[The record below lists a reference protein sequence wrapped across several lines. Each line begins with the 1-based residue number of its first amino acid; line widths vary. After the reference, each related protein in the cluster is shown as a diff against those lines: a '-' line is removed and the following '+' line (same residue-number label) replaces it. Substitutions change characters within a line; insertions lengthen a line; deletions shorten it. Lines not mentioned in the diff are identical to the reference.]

1 MQVATLT
8 TVTVIVGLGG
18 VGAGCLDRP
27 LITAEP
33 TTKTSFTTVQKTN
46 SISKVDLLFDIDNSA
61 SMGDK
66 QAYLEQAVPDLITR
80 LVTPNCVNSTP
91 SATPGGPPSVT
102 VIAPSVGGVCAMG
115 TIEFAPV
122 HDMHIGII
130 SSSLGTRG
138 VTTSGAVCN
147 PAEQTGTPAP
157 AGAPFLDGMPQL
169 SNHNDDQGH
178 LLSRIAPTFAPP
190 VTAAQAA
197 ETAEQETPTLA
208 DVGTE
213 NFLDWFPT
221 PQPEGYTTSATG
233 GIDPL
238 GMPPGPVLT
247 PATPLTNI
255 GALGMEPGTLEGDFA
270 ALVAGTHAYGCG
282 IESQLETWYRF
293 LIQPDPYA
301 SIAAS
306 SAPATW
312 VGIDQT
318 ILQQR
323 HDFLRPDS
331 LVAIIVLTDENDSE
345 IDVRSF
351 SGQGYLFMDSTYGP
365 LHGTQA
371 CTTEGPQSANCISC
385 GYPQAKGDP
394 NCMAGN
400 NSYPA
405 TPGNDPGF
413 YINVRHVHMQ
423 QKYGISA
430 QFPLQRYY
438 LGLTNPFVPDRDH
451 EYPAGAGAYQG
462 GTILDAQGNIADPT
476 DLDCANPLFAGSLP
490 TGLGTLTAAQV
501 CNADQAGTASRG
513 ANLVFYAHIGGVPH
527 QLLQL
532 QPGTTDPVTGTTCA
546 AGTPATECPQKDTL
560 GVVDWTTIL
569 GAGLGATTGT
579 GAFNYTGI
587 DPHMIEAF
595 NPNSPTMGRTSTT
608 GTPPVAT
615 TIPVVPA
622 TGVPI
627 PGAVPAPDPISGWD
641 WQTDTLNGTVPAHVL
656 PVDREYACIFP
667 LVDATGVA
675 TPRDCSGGPGDPLN
689 SYACDCESL
698 GLPAESVPAVCG
710 LKNPNAPIAQGT
722 PAGPLTA
729 AAPAGINDYTTQY
742 FAKTYPTIREL
753 TLANMMGNQGVISS
767 LCPIHTVATS
777 ATDPLY
783 GYRPAVNA
791 IVNRLKNALAS
802 QCLPQPLAITTN
814 SDGGETVPC
823 LILATLAPGNG
834 MTAADEATAC
844 SQPGLGIPEP
854 QVLQA
859 FQASQ
864 HAAFMAGTTTG
875 QDLSLLATCTVFQ
888 NPPNSACATNKASP
902 LGWCYIDQ
910 PSMLSGS
917 SCQQEIQF
925 TANSPPNG
933 STLSLQC
940 LLATGDGGAG
950 D

>member
-8 TVTVIVGLGG
+8 TVTVVVGSVGG
-18 VGAGCLDRP
+18 GCLDRP
-27 LITAEP
+27 LISAEA

-46 SISKVDLLFDIDNSA
+46 LISKVDLLFDIDNSA

-80 LVTPNCVNSTP
+80 LVTPNCVTSTP
-91 SATPGGPPSVT
+91 SATPGGPPTLT
-102 VIAPSVGGVCAMG
+102 VIAPSVAGACANG

-130 SSSLGTRG
+130 SSSLGPRG
-138 VTTSGAVCN
+138 VDTTADAMGGAVCVS
-147 PAEQTGTPAP
+147 TSTT
-157 AGAPFLDGMPQL
+157 APFLDGTPGL
-169 SNHNDDQGH
+169 SNHDDDQGH

-190 VTAAQAA
+190 ATVAQSTQ
-197 ETAEQETPTLA
+197 TAEQETPTFA
-208 DVGTE
+208 DVGAE
-213 NFLDWFPT
+213 NFLDWFPM
-221 PQPEGYTTSATG
+221 QPEGYSTTATG

-238 GMPPGPVLT
+238 GTKGPVLT
-247 PATPLTNI
+247 PPATPLTMA
-255 GALGMEPGTLEGDFA
+255 GAIGMEPGTLEGDFA

-301 SIAAS
+301 SIDASTGHAA
-306 SAPATW
+306 W
-312 VGIDQT
+312 NGIDQV

-351 SGQGYLFMDSTYGP
+351 GGEGYLFMDQTYAP
-365 LHGTQA
+365 LRGTAA
-371 CTTEGPQSANCISC
+371 CTTTPGSSACTSC
-385 GYPQAKGDP
+385 GYASAANDP
-394 NCMAGN
+394 NCMLGN
-400 NSYPA
+400 YPKN
-405 TPGNDPGF
+405 PGNDPGF

-423 QKYGISA
+423 QKYGIIA
-430 QFPLQRYY
+430 QFPLQRYF
-438 LGLTNPFVPDRDH
+438 LGLTSAFVPDRDH
-451 EYPAGAGAYQG
+451 EYPAGAGSYQG
-462 GTILDAQGNIADPT
+462 GTVLDAQGNVADMS
-476 DLDCANPLFAGSLP
+476 DLNCANPLFAGSLP
-490 TGLGTLTAAQV
+490 TGVGTLTAAEV
-501 CNADQAGTASRG
+501 CNATQAGSAARSAG
-513 ANLVFYAHIGGVPH
+513 LVFYAHIGGIPH

-532 QPGTTDPVTGTTCA
+532 QPGQTDPVTGTTCM
-546 AGTPATECPQKDTL
+546 AGSPPADCPQKDTL
-560 GVVDWTTIL
+560 TVTDWTSIL
-569 GAGLGATTGT
+569 GAGLGATTGPQ
-579 GAFNYTGI
+579 AFNYTGI

-595 NPNSPTMGRTSTT
+595 NPNSPTMGRTNSA
-608 GTPPVAT
+608 GV
-615 TIPVVPA
+615 TIPVVPTA
-622 TGVPI
+622 GVPV
-627 PGAVPAPDPISGWD
+627 PGAAPAPDPISGWD
-641 WQTDTLNGTVPAHVL
+641 WQTDTLVGGAGTNTAHVL

-667 LVDATGVA
+667 LVDSTGVA
-675 TPRDCSGGPGDPLN
+675 TPRDCSGGPTDPLN

-710 LKNPNAPIAQGT
+710 LKNPNAPLAQGT
-722 PAGPLTA
+722 PGPLLA

-753 TLANMMGNQGVISS
+753 TLANMMGNQGIISS

-777 ATDPLY
+777 ATDPVY

-814 SDGGETVPC
+814 ADGGETVPC

-844 SQPGLGIPEP
+844 AQPGLGIPEP

-859 FQASQ
+859 FQQSQ
-864 HAAFMAGTTTG
+864 HAAFVAGGTTG
-875 QDLSLLATCTVFQ
+875 QDLSLLATCTVTQ
-888 NPPNSACATNKASP
+888 QPPNTNCATDKAN
-902 LGWCYIDQ
+902 LGWCYVNE
-910 PSMLSGS
+910 PSMLAGN
-917 SCQQEIQF
+917 CQQEIQF
-925 TANSPPNG
+925 TPNSPPNG

-940 LLATGDGGAG
+940 LLASGDSGTGD
-950 D
+950 